1 MSSKDTNTAVEAITA
16 FLENETIAEIMI
28 NSSEQVYVER
38 NGKLECTEVHFTDDQ
53 QIVNWANGLLA
64 SNGFEAVGPSH
75 PWVEGRLRDGSR
87 MVVIAPPV
95 AVSGPVVVIRKF
107 FGHPLTFEQLLEFGS
122 IDQAILA
129 FLQVIM
135 RAPLNILVSGA
146 TASGKTT
153 FTNMLTELMP
163 PDQRIVAVE
172 WLNELRVRQKHVI
185 YLEAQTANA
194 TSDRKIETRDLLQ
207 LTRQMRPDRIV
218 VGELMGNETVELLRL
233 MNTGHEGTVG
243 IIHAT
248 NPRDALGRLEKMVM
262 VAEPSLMLPAIRA
275 EIANAIDLIIQV
287 NRLDDGSR
295 KIVSIAEV
303 QGLKGDNIVLQELF
317 VWEKTG
323 VTESG
328 RLTGTFK
335 PTGAMPSFSP
345 KLEIMGLP
353 FPEGLF
359 EA

>member
-1 MSSKDTNTAVEAITA
+1 MSNKGTSTAVEAITA
-16 FLENETIAEIMI
+16 FLEDESVAEIMV

-38 NGKLECTEVHFTDDQ
+38 HGKLECTEVRFDDDR

-64 SNGFEAVGPSH
+64 SNGFESVGPGR

-87 MVVIAPPV
+87 MVVVIPPV

-107 FGHPLTFEQLLEFGS
+107 YGLPLTFEQLLEFGS
-122 IDQAILA
+122 IDQTILD
-129 FLQVIM
+129 FMKVVM
-135 RAPLNILVSGA
+135 HAPLNVLVSGA

-163 PDQRIVAVE
+163 ADQRIVAVE
-172 WLNELRVRQKHVI
+172 WQNELRIRQQHVI

-194 TSDRKIETRDLLQ
+194 TSDRKVETRDLLQ
-207 LTRQMRPDRIV
+207 LAKQMRPDRIV
-218 VGELMGNETVELLRL
+218 VGELMGDETVELLRL
-233 MNTGHEGTVG
+233 MNTGYEGMVS

-248 NPRDALGRLEKMVM
+248 SPRDALGRLEKMVT
-262 VAEPSLMLPAIRA
+262 VAEPSLMLPAIRG
-275 EIANAIDLIIQV
+275 EIAEAIDMVFQL

-295 KIVSIAEV
+295 KVVSIAEV

-328 RLTGTFK
+328 RFTGKFT
-335 PTGAMPSFSP
+335 PTGAVPSFAP
-345 KLEIMGLP
+345 KLETMGLP